1 MGVKAV
7 KAKRKNGR
15 SAGKDKRAKARE
27 ELDVEALMT
36 RIENDPDAPPIAKDL
51 VSLLRE
57 RDKTGEPYLTI
68 EQIMAELERD

>member
-1 MGVKAV
+1 MSVKAV

-15 SAGKDKRAKARE
+15 PVGKDKRARAQE

-36 RIENDPDAPPIAKDL
+36 KIENDPDAPAIAREL
-51 VSLLRE
+51 VALMRE